1 MNKKVLAIDF
11 ETANSSRSSAC
22 SIGIAL
28 YEGGE
33 IKLNKELLI
42 NPEEDFD
49 GAHIKIHGITP
60 KTVKAAPKFPKVWE
74 LIDQLIDENTLVIS
88 PNASFDISVLR
99 HVCDKYEMKYPTFEY
114 LCTWKLNKIIY
125 EELEYI
131 DIDFKHR
138 KASEDALICLNLYQD
153 ILSDS
158 GYESIDDLL
167 NSFNI
172 EKGKLSSGA
181 YKPFGIKKY
190 NHSREI
196 NIDEIKA
203 GTYNFNNNH
212 PFHRKSIVFTGTLES
227 MKRVDAMKKVTNVG
241 GIPSNSITK
250 NTNYLVIGM
259 QSLRGLNKKQKS
271 SKVIRAEKLISEGA
285 NLQVIEEVDF
295 WELLEIN
302 ISI

>member
-1 MNKKVLAIDF
+1 VNKKVLAIDF

-33 IKLNKELLI
+33 VKLNKELLI
-42 NPEEDFD
+42 NPEEDFE
-49 GAHIKIHGITP
+49 GSNIKIHGITP
-60 KTVKAAPKFPKVWE
+60 KTVKLAPKFPKVWE

-99 HVCDKYEMKYPTFEY
+99 HVCDKYEMNYPTFEY

-125 EELEYI
+125 EELQYI

-138 KASEDALICLNLYQD
+138 KASKDALICLNLYKD

-167 NSFNI
+167 NGFNI
-172 EKGKLSSGA
+172 EKGKLISGA

-190 NHSREI
+190 KHRREI

-203 GTYNFNNNH
+203 GTYNFDNNH
-212 PFHRKSIVFTGTLES
+212 PFYKKSIVFTGTLES

-250 NTNYLVIGM
+250 NTNYLVIG
-259 QSLRGLNKKQKS
+259 LNKKQKS
-271 SKVIRAEKLISEGA
+271 SKLIRAENLILEGV
-285 NLQVIEEVDF
+285 NLQVIGEVDF
-295 WELLEIN
+295 WKLLEID
-302 ISI
+302 I